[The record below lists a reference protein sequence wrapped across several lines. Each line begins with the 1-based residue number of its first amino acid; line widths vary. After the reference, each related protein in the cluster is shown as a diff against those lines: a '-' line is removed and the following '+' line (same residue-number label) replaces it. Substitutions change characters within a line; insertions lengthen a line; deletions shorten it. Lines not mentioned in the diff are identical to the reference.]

1 MPLFVKILIILGII
15 FGAYKAMPYLS
26 SAKESIL
33 ESNRTVGG
41 ADMLDGNYKGED
53 RKDVLKKVVK

>member
-15 FGAYKAMPYLS
+15 YGGYKAMPYLS

-33 ESNRTVGG
+33 ESNRSVGG

-53 RKDVLKKVVK
+53 RMGAIKKVVK